1 MPHEEENMKKI
12 LVVDDDPDVRE
23 FCKTVLEAAG
33 YTVCCVSEAKAAQEA
48 AKKEQPDLAI
58 LDVMMEEI
66 DSGFK
71 LAELLAKSNP
81 KLPMLLFTSIADI
94 SAQNFDTTSLPVAEL
109 IQKPVKPKEL
119 ADKVGKLLAKAK

>member
-1 MPHEEENMKKI
+1 MKKI

-23 FCKTVLEAAG
+23 FCKTVLEANG
-33 YTVCCVSEAKAAQEA
+33 YTVSCVSEAKAAQA
-48 AKKEQPDLAI
+48 AAQKERPDLAI

-71 LAELLAKSNP
+71 LAETLSRANP
-81 KLPMLLFTSIADI
+81 KLALLLFTSLADV
-94 SAQNFDTTSLPVAEL
+94 SAQTFDTTTLPVSEL

-119 ADKVGKLLAKAK
+119 VDKVAKLLAKTGK

>member
-1 MPHEEENMKKI
+1 MKKI

-23 FCKTVLEAAG
+23 FCKTVLEAKG
-33 YTVCCVSEAKAAQEA
+33 YEVSCVSEAKAAQA
-48 AKKEQPDLAI
+48 AVKNTHPDLAI

-71 LAELLAKSNP
+71 LAEALSKENP
-81 KLPMLLFTSIADI
+81 KLALLLFTSIADI
-94 SAQNFDTTSLPVAEL
+94 SAQTFDTTTLPVSEL

-119 ADKVGKLLAKAK
+119 VDKVAKLLAKAGK